1 MDTALWFLVL
11 LTCFSLIETLEAGE
25 PCVGIRREDSSY
37 DFHLPD
43 AVVENVQDVNCDA
56 EWTIDVKTQVANE
69 KYLRSHP
76 EVEMLLSD
84 FLRGVFLKRPTD
96 IHEFAAEVDG
106 LERVVAYASRA
117 LSKAERRYATTKKE
131 LLGAAVGQGGGPERP
146 PPTVTSGAHR
156 SSVLIGEDFGT
167 SCYKPASE
175 STLTGIFAP
184 PFTMVSMSASGAV
197 DIAPEKRP
205 APGMS
210 EEHSVTL
217 VDMEPAPLLSP
228 GMRAL
233 VDMESASAGV
243 TVPPSGLPALWDTV
257 PIVADGSSLETV
269 SDSLTGST
277 SVDYEPATVT
287 GEVSVSETL
296 GSFGSLL
303 PEAEVK
309 AQPQRVR
316 EFRSTRRRRLPRWT
330 QDYVLTARLL

>member
-1 MDTALWFLVL
+1 MTLGTLV
-11 LTCFSLIETLEAGE
+11 TDVEVGGEGLEECQG
-25 PCVGIRREDSSY
+25 
-37 DFHLPD
+37 
-43 AVVENVQDVNCDA
+43 AV
-56 EWTIDVKTQVANE
+56 
-69 KYLRSHP
+69 
-76 EVEMLLSD
+76 LSQ
-84 FLRGVFLKRPTD
+84 
-96 IHEFAAEVDG
+96 EVDG

-330 QDYVLTARLL
+330 QDYVL